1 MTAPGA
7 RSAALLLAACT
18 GGAAAPDA
26 PVIPAFS
33 VGDVIP
39 VVPGPGFAHPTQPAH
54 NNLDVVEHDGAV
66 FLALRTAP
74 THFASADTRLVIA
87 RSDDGEGTWSV
98 EAEVHLGTDLREP
111 RLLSWQGRLFLYF
124 AVLGD
129 NPADFEPQGSRVMVR
144 AADGTWSAPEDIF
157 DRDFVPW
164 RVRVVGGRPTLTGY
178 TGGGT
183 IYDADTGGDAE
194 PDLEIQWLESD
205 DGLDWRPVVPGQPT
219 ILRGGGSETD
229 LAVLPDGGAVA
240 VVRNEDGD
248 ADGWGSKICRADAG
262 ALGAWRCAADPR
274 KFDSPLVF
282 QSGGRVWLIGRRT
295 LGNEGAYDLGLRS
308 LSHQEQTLRYQI
320 EYWNDPKR
328 CSLWEVHPDA
338 LRVDFV
344 GDLPSAG
351 DTCFASA
358 LPREDGSF
366 MVYNYTS
373 PLDGRDPS
381 WLDGQLGPTHIVRH
395 RVTLPR

>member
-1 MTAPGA
+1 MRAGA
-7 RSAALLLAACT
+7 LALAALACA
-18 GGAAAPDA
+18 GAPPSDGASARDFA
-26 PVIPAFS
+26 

-54 NNLDVVEHDGAV
+54 NNLDVTTHDGAV
-66 FLALRTAP
+66 FLAIRTAP
-74 THFASADTRLVIA
+74 THFASADTRLLVA
-87 RSDDGEGTWSV
+87 RSDDGEATWEV

-144 AADGTWSAPEDIF
+144 EPDGTWSAPAEIF
-157 DRDFVPW
+157 DRDFIPW
-164 RVRVVGGRPTLTGY
+164 RVRVVDGRPTLTGY

-194 PDLEIQWLESD
+194 PDIEIQWLQSE
-205 DGLDWRPVVPGQPT
+205 DGLDWGPVVPGQPT
-219 ILRGGGSETD
+219 ILRGGGSEAD
-229 LAVLPDGGAVA
+229 LAVLPSGAALA

-248 ADGWGSKICRADAG
+248 ADGWGSKICRAEAH
-262 ALGAWRCAADPR
+262 ALGDWRCAADPR
-274 KFDSPLVF
+274 KYDSPLVF

-295 LGNEGAYDLGLRS
+295 LGNDGAYDLGLRE
-308 LSHQEQTLRYQI
+308 LPHREQTLRYQI
-320 EYWNDPKR
+320 AYWNDPKR
-328 CSLWEVHPDA
+328 CSLWEVDPQA
-338 LRVDFV
+338 LSVAFV

-351 DTCFASA
+351 DTCFASV
-358 LPREDGSF
+358 LPRGDGRF

-373 PLDGRDPS
+373 PLDGTDPS
-381 WLDGQLGPTHIVRH
+381 WLDAQLGPTEIIRH
-395 RVTLPR
+395 AITLPR